1 MALEGHRDEL
11 LADFQQYYHL
21 PLPLADDEIDV
32 ERASILAAQLPHDS
46 RTRRAIDPARE
57 WSVEAHFLRL
67 VEYEMRMLLWGM
79 SDPKKRGE
87 KPQPILSPA
96 EEQDKAALVEAAEA
110 VEGAVAAA
118 FNIN

>member
-1 MALEGHRDEL
+1 
-11 LADFQQYYHL
+11 
-21 PLPLADDEIDV
+21 
-32 ERASILAAQLPHDS
+32 
-46 RTRRAIDPARE
+46 
-57 WSVEAHFLRL
+57 
-67 VEYEMRMLLWGM
+67 MRMLLWGM